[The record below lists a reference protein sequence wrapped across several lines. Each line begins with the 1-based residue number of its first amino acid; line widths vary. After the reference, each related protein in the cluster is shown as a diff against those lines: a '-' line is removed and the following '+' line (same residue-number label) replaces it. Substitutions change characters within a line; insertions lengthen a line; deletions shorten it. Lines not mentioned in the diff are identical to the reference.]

1 MKSRLILFVTMVSI
15 LFIAG
20 AHASAYG
27 QGLWSTPIEISP
39 LQYGQVPIE
48 QLERRYG
55 WSWLPDMT
63 LGPDGSVHAVWYG
76 GLIVDQREGGTIDLL
91 MYWRRNADG
100 TWEPARELIAPGT
113 GGYTVRTAIALGR
126 DGNLHLI
133 YRAGTGILY
142 THADWNDARK
152 PQAWSEGRV
161 LNDTGYYLA
170 LAADQ
175 TGGLHAFWSDV
186 VTDNTNPRCYGCGEL
201 FYRRSTD
208 NGATWS
214 PVVNLSQSDDGENRP
229 QVRVDT
235 FNRIHIVW
243 DEGADWYA
251 GQGQPHYGVY
261 RRSDDGGV
269 TWTDPVKFSL
279 PPTAVQAIRQQLGND
294 LRTNDISN
302 GPPLE
307 AVQQTAIAVDSV
319 GNPSVVYR
327 GVRNDRVYFQRSL
340 DGGNTWL
347 PATEIPYVRARNIS
361 DNNLDYYSLATDS
374 ADNVHL
380 LMVGFTGVAN
390 TDTPPALIHMTFDGT
405 RWLPPRI
412 IMQNELYPELPRLAI
427 YNGNQL
433 HAVWFTRSQLFES
446 NRDNERPIHQIW
458 YSTAQLNL
466 PARPGLPLF
475 TPTPIPATPTV
486 AAGVAVAPI
495 ATPIALPDE
504 ARNAPALQEPMR
516 WELNGLQAIGMALAL
531 TIIVIGIIG
540 GVIIAIRARQ
550 Q

>member
-1 MKSRLILFVTMVSI
+1 MKARLLLFVGVCSI
-15 LFIAG
+15 LTFG
-20 AHASAYG
+20 SLTSSYG
-27 QGLWSTPIEISP
+27 QALWSKPIEISP
-39 LQYGQVPIE
+39 LQYGQVPID

-76 GLIVDQREGGTIDLL
+76 GLIVDQSEGGTIDLL
-91 MYWRRNADG
+91 MYRRRNADG
-100 TWEPARELIAPGT
+100 SWEPVRELIAPGV
-113 GGYTVRTAIALGR
+113 GGYTVRTSITLGR
-126 DGNLHLI
+126 DDNLHVL
-133 YRAGTGILY
+133 YRAGTQIIY
-142 THADWNDARK
+142 SQAPWNEAIK
-152 PQAWSEGRV
+152 PQAWSDGQ
-161 LNDTGYYLA
+161 LISDTGYYVA

-175 TGGLHAFWSDV
+175 TGRLHAFWSDGV
-186 VTDNTNPRCYGCGEL
+186 IENTNPRCYGCGEL

-229 QVRVDT
+229 QVRVDN

-261 RRSDDGGV
+261 RRSDDGGL

-279 PPTAVQAIRQQLGND
+279 PSTAVQAIRQQLAND
-294 LRTNDISN
+294 LRANGDPN

-307 AVQQTAIAVDSV
+307 AVQQTALAVDAS

-347 PATEIPYVRARNIS
+347 PATEIPYVRARNIN
-361 DNNLDYYSLATDS
+361 DNNLDYYSLAADS
-374 ADNVHL
+374 ANNIHL
-380 LMVGFTGVAN
+380 LMVGFTGVTNIDA
-390 TDTPPALIHMTFDGT
+390 PPALIHLTFDGT

-412 IMQNELYPELPRLAI
+412 IMQNERYPELPRLAI

-433 HAVWFTRSQLFES
+433 HAVWFTRSHLFEAD
-446 NRDNERPIHQIW
+446 RPGERPFYQIW

-475 TPTPIPATPTV
+475 TPTPVPPTPT
-486 AAGVAVAPI
+486 AGASVAVAPT

-504 ARNAPALQEPMR
+504 IRNAPALQEPIR
-516 WELNGLQAIGMALAL
+516 WEAYGLQAIGMALAL
-531 TIIVIGIIG
+531 TLMSIGIIG
-540 GVIIAIRARQ
+540 GLIVVVRRRQ